1 MRILSSVYRLR
12 SRPSSTPDVTAPGA
26 AGLLLGLVVSV
37 LMIAPAPVHAAS
49 ADAATAVRPGVLTSV
64 DAASTAHYWPW
75 RQWRRARVTP
85 RFEYRQLIGA
95 HAHRR
100 SRSRSFEIR
109 TRYRYITRSA
119 SRFRARFDVV
129 VEGIDVYRRG
139 RYIGTVDRLPRS
151 LQRVRARVRRGRAP
165 DLDRR
170 LVLVGRPGRGFEVLA
185 LDSRRRTPRARVRAV
200 GVVRLRE
207 GRVQSVRRSRLLHGR
222 RYTSLVRVPLLPSHL
237 GQERRYDRW
246 SSPGVIGFSGLYGS
260 RGDYDAWRF
269 NGRGGAVGYDRS
281 DRRRTWS
288 EPHGKQRRA
297 RRSTERNEMP
307 RLRRDRS
314 TSAERGRSGERS
326 SERDGDVSRS
336 VRLRSTDEEP
346 RFERRAGVRRLENGG
361 ASADSARDRDRDA
374 SADDGRSSRR

>member
-1 MRILSSVYRLR
+1 MRILSSVYRLP
-12 SRPSSTPDVTAPGA
+12 SRPWSTPDVTAPGA

-49 ADAATAVRPGVLTSV
+49 ADAATAVRPCALTSV

-100 SRSRSFEIR
+100 SRSPSFEIR

-165 DLDRR
+165 ALDRR
-170 LVLVGRPGRGFEVLA
+170 LVLVFRPGQGFEVLA
-185 LDSRRRTPRARVRAV
+185 LDARRRSSRPRVREV

-207 GRVQSVRRSRLLHGR
+207 GRVYSVRRSRLLHGR

-269 NGRGGAVGYDRS
+269 DGRGGAVGYDRS

-288 EPHGKQRRA
+288 DPHVKQRRA
-297 RRSTERNEMP
+297 R
-307 RLRRDRS
+307 RS

-326 SERDGDVSRS
+326 SERDGDLSRS
-336 VRLRSTDEEP
+336 GRLRSTDEEP
-346 RFERRAGVRRLENGG
+346 RVERRAGVRRLENGG
-361 ASADSARDRDRDA
+361 ASADSARDRDRGA
-374 SADDGRSSRR
+374 SADDGRRSRR